1 MVRKCKAGKDSRPA
15 YFHGWFRFGT
25 AGWSLLV
32 ALMAFVAM
40 FLCVCPAA
48 ILCHHPNPL
57 LISFLSGLVFAPLQG
72 AFTAWK
78 LR

>member
-1 MVRKCKAGKDSRPA
+1 MTMNKREKEEMER
-15 YFHGWFRFGT
+15 
-25 AGWSLLV
+25 LLT
-32 ALMAFVAM
+32 M
-40 FLCVCPAA
+40 FLCIYPAA
-48 ILCHHPNPL
+48 VWCHHPNPL

>member
-1 MVRKCKAGKDSRPA
+1 MSYQVK
-15 YFHGWFRFGT
+15 
-25 AGWSLLV
+25 WSLIV
-32 ALMAFVAM
+32 TLMAFVAM
-40 FLCVCPAA
+40 FLCIWPAA
-48 ILCHHPNPL
+48 VLCHHPNPL